1 MENHFQMSYCLICC
15 VTVTEYTAKISYGIC
30 CFLKG
35 NPLFQGFGF
44 RIHGRFSLKHLAK
57 ALTSYIQKTAQ
68 AYRKKA
74 VSDDMVI
81 VFNIH
86 LGELQQLQ
94 YNLFRPKK
102 VVVITLFV
110 ALDNAT
116 KVSVKCNVLCCF
128 SVIKYQLPNHQES
141 TVSQESNAIF
151 V

>member
-1 MENHFQMSYCLICC
+1 MENPSFPDILLLNLLCYCHGVHCQGSIWNMWKFWKGIPSFRDS
-15 VTVTEYTAKISYGIC
+15 VSGSMRDFPSNISQKPWQAQT
-30 CFLKG
+30 L
-35 NPLFQGFGF
+35 
-44 RIHGRFSLKHLAK
+44 RI
-57 ALTSYIQKTAQ
+57 
-68 AYRKKA
+68 KA

-102 VVVITLFV
+102 VAVIHLFV

-116 KVSVKCNVLCCF
+116 KVSAKCNVLCCF

-141 TVSQESNAIF
+141 TVKNLMPSLCKKN
-151 V
+151 